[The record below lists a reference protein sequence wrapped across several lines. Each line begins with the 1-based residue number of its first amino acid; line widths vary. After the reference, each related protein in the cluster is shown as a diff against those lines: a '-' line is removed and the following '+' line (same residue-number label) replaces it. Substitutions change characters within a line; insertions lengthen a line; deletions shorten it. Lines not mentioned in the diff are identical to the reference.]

1 MEMRRLGN
9 TGMRV
14 SALGLGTL
22 TWGRDT
28 LESEAAAQLEAFV
41 EAGGNLVDTSPTYG
55 DGQAEQVLGRLLAHS
70 SSTATDSAGADSFR
84 FAREDLVIVS
94 KAGVSRRHDESF
106 VDASRQNLLSSLD
119 HTLACLL
126 YTSDAADE

>member
-55 DGQAEQVLGRLLAHS
+55 AVSYTHLTLPTS
-70 SSTATDSAGADSFR
+70 
-84 FAREDLVIVS
+84 DLV
-94 KAGVSRRHDESF
+94 
-106 VDASRQNLLSSLD
+106 
-119 HTLACLL
+119 
-126 YTSDAADE
+126 